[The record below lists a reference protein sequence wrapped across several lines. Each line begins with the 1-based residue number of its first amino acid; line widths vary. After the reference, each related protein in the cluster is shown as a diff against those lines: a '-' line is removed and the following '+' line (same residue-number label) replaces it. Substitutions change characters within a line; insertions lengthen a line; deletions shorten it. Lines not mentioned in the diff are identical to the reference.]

1 MSNERFKIEAQDN
14 SGPQQRLQKELR
26 RRWLWLMPVVFF
38 TYSLAYLGRSNFGF
52 GAAAGLARSL
62 NITESRAAFLG
73 SVFFLGYFL
82 FQVPAAAYAQ
92 RKSATRLIFFALIS
106 WGVLSGLTGVIRDYW
121 LLVVDR
127 TLLGVAESLIFPSML
142 ILLTNWFTR
151 TERSRANAVLILG
164 NPVTVTW
171 MAAVTGYL
179 IKAVGWQWTFILEGI
194 PSVIWAFVWIAVA
207 SDRPHQ
213 ASWLSPSASQHLEA
227 ALEREQTALPPQ
239 RNLASALRVPGVI
252 LLCIQYFFWSFG
264 VYGLVLWIPE
274 MIRSGSSR
282 GIETIG
288 LLSAA
293 PFLLA
298 VVLMLLVAH
307 FSDRALNRKVFVW
320 PFLLLSGV
328 ALFCLLRNLR
338 QQLLAGI
345 HLSDRRRRSHVRALR
360 PVLRHRSRDA
370 AQNRR
375 RRSDGPHQHLWSHG
389 RLRRHMAGWLASGP
403 DRQRPRRIPRHV
415 LVAAGLRR
423 HHSLPARAKA
433 CKRMRLRMPHARE
446 PSS

>member
-1 MSNERFKIEAQDN
+1 MDG
-14 SGPQQRLQKELR
+14 SGPKRRIQTELR
-26 RRWLWLMPVVFF
+26 RRWLFLMPVVFF

-82 FQVPAAAYAQ
+82 FQVPAAAYAR
-92 RKSATRLIFFALIS
+92 RKSATRLVFFALIS
-106 WGVLSGLTGVIRDYW
+106 WGVLSGLTGIIRDYW

-151 TERSRANAVLILG
+151 TERSRANAILILG

-179 IKAVGWQWTFILEGI
+179 IKAVGWQMTFILEGI
-194 PSVIWAFVWIAVA
+194 PSVIWAFVWLMIAR
-207 SDRPHQ
+207 DLPRD
-213 ASWLSPSASQHLEA
+213 ASWLSKESSRELEA
-227 ALEREQTALPPQ
+227 ELEREQTVLPALT
-239 RNLASALRVPGVI
+239 NLSSALRVPGVI
-252 LLCIQYFFWSFG
+252 LLCVQYAFWSFG

-274 MIRSGSSR
+274 MIRSGSTR
-282 GIETIG
+282 GIETVG

-298 VVLMLLVAH
+298 VVLMLVVAH
-307 FSDRALNRKVFVW
+307 FSDLALNRKVFVW

-328 ALFCLLRNLR
+328 ALFCSYMTAGNNFWLAYVSLIVAGGAMYAPYGPFFAIVPEILPKTVAGEVMALINTCGAFGGFIGTWLVGWLQALTGNSRAGFFTMSMSLLVS
-338 QQLLAGI
+338 AGI
-345 HLSDRRRRSHVRALR
+345 ILCLR
-360 PVLRHRSRDA
+360 TVKPVSTR
-370 AQNRR
+370 
-375 RRSDGPHQHLWSHG
+375 
-389 RLRRHMAGWLASGP
+389 
-403 DRQRPRRIPRHV
+403 
-415 LVAAGLRR
+415 
-423 HHSLPARAKA
+423 
-433 CKRMRLRMPHARE
+433 
-446 PSS
+446 